1 MNRLA
6 KPLSIVFVVLSFCVI
21 RLLVLPGISFNQN
34 VWDDEIGWIKD
45 SNNKPM
51 GEYLIYRDAP
61 GYFVFVPRV
70 LILLGNLVPS
80 FDSISSLRVI
90 VFVVQILCLTAAVA
104 CVANIRSDSKFFI
117 LVYLS
122 LLMTYIED
130 LNYVHNVGYVF
141 IFPIFF
147 LVFKRVIQGEEVS
160 LWHIG
165 LAALL
170 ISKPFTAVLVAAL
183 VTFFIWQRTY
193 QARKLLLLGSYSIA
207 YLGTYIVLPNRW
219 ETPFNSDP
227 MTIIKIIFNLPWV
240 VFASLNPL
248 IAIGG
253 LGFARLL
260 DLQFLGIVLG
270 VVVYIS
276 FSIVLFRHQTN
287 FFFWVKQLSIL
298 TKSFILIF
306 LLNYVLVF
314 SASDSF
320 WVKFFPLFRLDSPQ
334 FIWMRWS
341 SVIPFSFLL
350 IVASMN
356 FIAPR
361 IKMFLFSYV
370 SIQWVI
376 LIVLANPWLRRYW

>member
-6 KPLSIVFVVLSFCVI
+6 KPLSVVFVILSFFVI

-34 VWDDEIGWIKD
+34 VWDEEIAWIKD
-45 SNNKPM
+45 SNNKSV
-51 GEYLIYRDAP
+51 GEYLIYRDLP
-61 GYFVFVPRV
+61 GYFVFVPRI
-70 LILLGNLVPS
+70 LILLGNLAPS
-80 FDSISSLRVI
+80 FDSISSLRLI

-117 LVYLS
+117 LVYFS

-130 LNYVHNVGYVF
+130 LNYVHNVGYIF

-147 LVFKRVIQGEEVS
+147 LVFKRVIQGEEVP
-160 LWHIG
+160 LWRIG

-183 VTFFIWQRTY
+183 VALFVWQRTC

-207 YLGTYIVLPNRW
+207 YLGTYILLPNRW

-227 MTIIKIIFNLPWV
+227 VTIIKTIFNLPWV
-240 VFASLNPL
+240 VFASLNPA

-253 LGFARLL
+253 VGFAHFL
-260 DLQFLGIVLG
+260 DIQFLGIFLG

-276 FSIVLFRHQTN
+276 FSIVLIRYQTE
-287 FFFWVKQLSIL
+287 FFFRIKQLSL
-298 TKSFILIF
+298 LSKSFILIF
-306 LLNYVLVF
+306 LLNYVLVY

-320 WVKFFPLFRLDSPQ
+320 WVKFFPLFLLDSPQ

-341 SVIPFSFLL
+341 SVIPLCFLL

-361 IKMFLFSYV
+361 TKKFFFFYV

-376 LIVLANPWLRRYW
+376 LAVLANPWLGRYW